1 MIAGHDHA
9 PPHFNTAIAIGLI
22 MAFVAF
28 ESLHGGKVNP
38 LAPLAPPADPGD
50 NLIDRLGLVRSDGQR
65 CLRRG

>member
-9 PPHFNTAIAIGLI
+9 PPHFNPAIAIGLI

-38 LAPLAPPADPGD
+38 LAPPADPGD
-50 NLIDRLGLVRSDGQR
+50 CLSDRLGLVRSDGQR